1 MSNAENTADIRP
13 LGDKTGAAP
22 SLLYVDR
29 SDMSAAFEPPRQDDL
44 ARLSAMSAKVESVKA
59 ARAHLWPAI
68 TIGAGIVLTVV
79 WAGSLLWLAV
89 RMILTL
95 L

>member
-1 MSNAENTADIRP
+1 
-13 LGDKTGAAP
+13 
-22 SLLYVDR
+22 
-29 SDMSAAFEPPRQDDL
+29 
-44 ARLSAMSAKVESVKA
+44 MSAKVETVKSTLA
-59 ARAHLWPAI
+59 DLWPA
-68 TIGAGIVLTVV
+68 TMIGAGIVLTVV